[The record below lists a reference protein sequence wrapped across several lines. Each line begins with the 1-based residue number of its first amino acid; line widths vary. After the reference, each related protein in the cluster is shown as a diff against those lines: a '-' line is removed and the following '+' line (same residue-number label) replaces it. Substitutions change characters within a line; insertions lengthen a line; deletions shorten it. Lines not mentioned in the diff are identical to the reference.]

1 MSLYIRKLKEYVFNF
16 KKSELQKVI
25 TKFDKDNNLFLN
37 ASFADLPEP
46 LEMLDQINFK
56 HLYLYINL
64 SQENGKKF
72 ESAYFN
78 KFNKKIVTLFEKSG
92 YLAYDFEKLP
102 NIEELEIYHHKNTK
116 NYNKLFNLRYLR
128 INKYDK
134 KDLTEF
140 KDLTNLDELILS
152 QGNVENINSI
162 ENLSNLKILWLGY
175 FKNLTINEK
184 YKFNSIEEL
193 VLTSCPNIDLEIL
206 PKVFPNLKKLTLIN
220 FKEIKTLKPIFE
232 KLKKLEE
239 FNFAESKLLE
249 NDNKYWKNY
258 PNVDINFSNQKDFTF
273 KRKDFGLS

>member
-1 MSLYIRKLKEYVFNF
+1 MSLYIRKLNEYVFHF
-16 KKSELQKVI
+16 KKSELQNVI
-25 TKFDKDNNLFLN
+25 KKFDEDNNLFLN

-78 KFNKKIVTLFEKSG
+78 KFNKNIVTLFEKSG

-102 NIEELEIYHHKNTK
+102 NIEELEIYHHKNTR

-140 KDLTNLDELILS
+140 KNLTNLDELILS

-162 ENLSNLKILWLGY
+162 ENLSRLKILWLGY

-184 YKFNSIEEL
+184 IKFNSIEEL
-193 VLTSCPNIDLEIL
+193 VLTSCPNVDLEIL
-206 PKVFPNLKKLTLIN
+206 PKVFPNLKKLTLVN

-232 KLKKLEE
+232 NLKKLEE

-249 NDNKYWKNY
+249 NDNEYWKNY
-258 PNVDINFSNQKDFTF
+258 PNVDINFSNQKDFKL

>member
-1 MSLYIRKLKEYVFNF
+1 MSLYIRKLKEYVFHF
-16 KKSELQKVI
+16 KKSELKNVI
-25 TKFDKDNNLFLN
+25 TKFDEDNNLFLN

-64 SQENGKKF
+64 SQENGKNF

-78 KFNKKIVTLFEKSG
+78 KFNKNIVTLFEKSG

-102 NIEELEIYHHKNTK
+102 NIEELEIYHHKNTR

-162 ENLSNLKILWLGY
+162 ENLSKLKILWLGY

-184 YKFNSIEEL
+184 IKFNSIEEL
-193 VLTSCPNIDLEIL
+193 VLTSCPNVDLEIL
-206 PKVFPNLKKLTLIN
+206 PKVFPNLKKLTVVN

-232 KLKKLEE
+232 NLKKLKE
-239 FNFAESKLLE
+239 FNFAECKLLE
-249 NDNKYWKNY
+249 NNNEYWKNY
-258 PNVDINFSNQKDFTF
+258 PNVDINFSNQKDFKL